1 MADVT
6 TASQKPEA
14 TKPAPE
20 VKPKTDAT
28 TKPEPKAE
36 AKPDTS
42 KTTDKPEPKTTIA
55 PELRKR
61 LAEVEQSDKAKAA
74 EIESLRKQNAE
85 YQNRRYVTPEME
97 KEIEAN
103 KAQMA
108 ELRRQLAE
116 TAYEKSDEFKQ
127 KYIEPYSQAKAAAL
141 EMVEQYQ
148 VTIDEDG
155 NTRPAT
161 KADFLRVAQ
170 ALPGERAAI
179 ARKLFGE
186 NSLNVLADIRD
197 LERMSREANNAIKQ
211 HRDVLEA
218 KTKQEQEAWEGN
230 QKQFESARQ
239 LSRQQLAQEFPEFF
253 GEPEDPDLAEAWK
266 KGNEFVDSAAQRAA
280 DMSAEERAAVSEV
293 MRARAAWFPRGHKEN
308 TKLKAENAQLKE
320 ELAKYRA
327 SDPGNIGERG
337 DAKPKGDE
345 DLTGGSESLV
355 KRFEKMGM
363 Q

>member
-6 TASQKPEA
+6 TATQKPEPSKA
-14 TKPAPE
+14 SPE
-20 VKPKTDAT
+20 AKPKAETTPKTEAKT
-28 TKPEPKAE
+28 ETKPEASKPAE
-36 AKPDTS
+36 
-42 KTTDKPEPKTTIA
+42 KPEPKTTIA

-74 EIESLRKQNAE
+74 EIEALRKQNSE

-127 KYIEPYSQAKAAAL
+127 KYIEPYNQAKAAAL

-161 KADFLRVAQ
+161 KSDFLRVAQ
-170 ALPGERAAI
+170 ALPGERAMI

-211 HRDVLEA
+211 HRDGLDA
-218 KTKQEQEAWEGN
+218 KTKQEQETWEGT

-239 LSRQQLAQEFPEFF
+239 LSRQQLAKEYPEFF
-253 GEPEDPDLAEAWK
+253 GEPEDPELAEAWK

-308 TKLKAENAQLKE
+308 TKLKAELAEVKA
-320 ELAKYRA
+320 ELEKYRA

-337 DAKPKGDE
+337 DAKPKGDD
-345 DLTGGSESLV
+345 DLSGGSESLV